1 MSYLNSYMKKHPE
14 GKRTSSAIA
23 YLAALDHLKTE
34 NPEIVQ
40 AIVKELKD
48 QRTYLKMIASEN
60 YSSLATQLAMGNLL
74 TDKYSEG
81 YPGHRFYAGCENI
94 DTVEAL
100 AVEELKGLYGCEH
113 AYVQPHSGAGANL
126 VAFWSILVHRVQN
139 KEVEKLGK
147 KTIDELSPEE
157 YEKIRQLMLSQK
169 MMGLSLAS
177 GGHLTHGYRH
187 NVSAKMFQAVSYSVS
202 PETELIDYKALET
215 EVKREKPAILV
226 GGYSAYPRLINF
238 AKMREIADS
247 VGAVFLVDMA
257 HFSGLVAGKAMTGEY
272 DPIPYA
278 HIVTSTTHKTLRGP
292 RGGMVLCQNE
302 YKEVIDKGCPL
313 VLGGPLPH
321 VMAAKAVAFREARQ
335 VSFQEY
341 AKQIVLNSKALA
353 KRLLSRGV
361 KLFTGGTDNHLLVF
375 DVMSSFSLTGRQ
387 AETALYEA
395 LITVNRNMIPFDV
408 NGPWYTSG
416 IRIGTAALTSLG
428 MKEDQMHQ
436 IADLIV
442 DLLKASKARI
452 VERTGKPS
460 KAKVN
465 TDANIVK
472 RVQTEVEGLLGQFR
486 LYPSLTCLDAVD
498 VDLT

>member
-1 MSYLNSYMKKHPE
+1 MQIWS
-14 GKRTSSAIA
+14 
-23 YLAALDHLKTE
+23 
-34 NPEIVQ
+34 
-40 AIVKELKD
+40 
-48 QRTYLKMIASEN
+48 
-60 YSSLATQLAMGNLL
+60 
-74 TDKYSEG
+74 
-81 YPGHRFYAGCENI
+81 RFGAF
-94 DTVEAL
+94 
-100 AVEELKGLYGCEH
+100 LYTG
-113 AYVQPHSGAGANL
+113 
-126 VAFWSILVHRVQN
+126 VQN

-335 VSFQEY
+335 ISFQEY
-341 AKQIVLNSKALA
+341 AKQIVSNSKALA
-353 KRLLSRGV
+353 
-361 KLFTGGTDNHLLVF
+361 
-375 DVMSSFSLTGRQ
+375 
-387 AETALYEA
+387 
-395 LITVNRNMIPFDV
+395 
-408 NGPWYTSG
+408 
-416 IRIGTAALTSLG
+416 
-428 MKEDQMHQ
+428 
-436 IADLIV
+436 
-442 DLLKASKARI
+442 
-452 VERTGKPS
+452 
-460 KAKVN
+460 
-465 TDANIVK
+465 
-472 RVQTEVEGLLGQFR
+472 
-486 LYPSLTCLDAVD
+486 
-498 VDLT
+498 